1 MSLTPDSENPALI
14 AAAPHIN
21 LPLFTSSDAASWFK
35 RVEALFR
42 LRAITSASRKADY
55 VIGALPAEIFSQISD
70 WLITQNDTVIY
81 DDLKQQI
88 IQQCSPTPEE
98 RAKKIMELL
107 RLPLGDQRPS
117 AAFREMKAL
126 STILKTD
133 GSTEPLDLICVL
145 WLLRLPQ
152 DIRSAITNFAT
163 RSEADLIKH
172 ADSLLGISSLAAS
185 STAAVATLPGCNEED
200 DPPAMA
206 VQRRNWSKPSR
217 FPQVSSNKRLC
228 SFVCLLVSS
237 LQATIVIVK

>member
-21 LPLFTSSDAASWFK
+21 LPPFTSSDAAPWFK

-70 WLITQNDTVIY
+70 WLITQTDTVIY

-88 IQQCSPTPEE
+88 IQRCSPTPEE

-126 STILKTD
+126 STILKAD
-133 GSTEPLDLICVL
+133 GSTEPLDLIRVL
-145 WLLRLPQ
+145 W
-152 DIRSAITNFAT
+152 
-163 RSEADLIKH
+163 
-172 ADSLLGISSLAAS
+172 
-185 STAAVATLPGCNEED
+185 
-200 DPPAMA
+200 
-206 VQRRNWSKPSR
+206 
-217 FPQVSSNKRLC
+217 
-228 SFVCLLVSS
+228 
-237 LQATIVIVK
+237 